1 MMSKN
6 TKQLQ
11 NNCKVC
17 KKVKHILSY
26 IIVIVVGGSSVKW
39 VFLHVQGI
47 NISLCWPDL
56 APLDGLW
63 HGCVRAR
70 LADAVSKLRPR
81 GVKCRCRGRCI
92 GPVTDLSLFIRKSK
106 TNKQTHNWV
115 SFTGNRSALRTKS
128 PFRPTISAPI
138 MNEGQNVFHWLGSDK
153 IDQKWIKV
161 F

>member
-1 MMSKN
+1 MSKHHHDVRKILN
-6 TKQLQ
+6 K
-11 NNCKVC
+11 CKTIARC
-17 KKVKHILSY
+17 AKKWNKYWVTLLWLLSE
-26 IIVIVVGGSSVKW
+26 GSSVKW
-39 VFLHVQGI
+39 VFLHVQRI

-92 GPVTDLSLFIRKSK
+92 GLVTDLSLFIRKSK
-106 TNKQTHNWV
+106 TNKQIYNQV

-138 MNEGQNVFHWLGSDK
+138 MNEGQRVLIGVWQIWH
-153 IDQKWIKV
+153 Q
-161 F
+161 

>member
-1 MMSKN
+1 M
-6 TKQLQ
+6 Q

-17 KKVKHILSY
+17 KKVKQVLSD

-106 TNKQTHNWV
+106 TNNWKQKQTNKHI
-115 SFTGNRSALRTKS
+115 TGSHSQATDQPWGRSLHSDRLYLRQLWMKV
-128 PFRPTISAPI
+128 R
-138 MNEGQNVFHWLGSDK
+138 ESDK
-153 IDQKWIKV
+153 FDTNNEEKI
-161 F
+161 